1 MMHGPCGVLN
11 PTSVCMRAGKCTKDY
26 PKRFNEF
33 TCESLNGYPLYRR
46 RDNGINAEAVS
57 YTHLDVYKRQV

>member
-11 PTSVCMRAGKCTKDY
+11 PNSVCMRDGKCIKDC
-26 PKRFNEF
+26 PKQFNEF

-46 RDNGINAEAVS
+46 CDNGTHAEVRGS
-57 YTHLDVYKRQV
+57 